1 MHSMRQKNI
10 YANPVIY
17 NCQQRVDQNLYMTL
31 LTQSLL
37 LIDNIS
43 LDAHKIT
50 MQEEKKPTV
59 DHTIS

>member
-17 NCQQRVDQNLYMTL
+17 YCQQRVDYNLYMTL

-50 MQEEKKPTV
+50 M
-59 DHTIS
+59 